1 MRFRCWLAVLL
12 LAASSLS
19 ACRKYVEKPPDGPGG
34 VGGSAGT
41 GGTGGTAGRGG
52 AGGTGGTS
60 GSSGTGGTPDVAM
73 PMDTPPADVA
83 DVLMSDRPD
92 TMNCGMSG
100 QSCCPINSC
109 QGNACCVDGMCVQVG
124 NACFPGNS
132 CYGASCG
139 GCGGMNERC
148 CQNSLCVA
156 PNNVCV
162 AGDAGATC
170 RKCGGPNEACCAG
183 NTCSDNRMCMNNT
196 CVQRT
201 GM

>member
-19 ACRKYVEKPPDGPGG
+19 ACRKYVEKPLDASGG
-34 VGGSAGT
+34 VGGTAGT

-52 AGGTGGTS
+52 TGGTAGTS
-60 GSSGTGGTPDVAM
+60 GSSGTGGTPDMAM
-73 PMDTPPADVA
+73 PMDTPGDVA

-170 RKCGGPNEACCAG
+170 RKCGGPNEVCCAG

>member
-1 MRFRCWLAVLL
+1 
-12 LAASSLS
+12 
-19 ACRKYVEKPPDGPGG
+19 
-34 VGGSAGT
+34 
-41 GGTGGTAGRGG
+41 
-52 AGGTGGTS
+52 
-60 GSSGTGGTPDVAM
+60 
-73 PMDTPPADVA
+73 
-83 DVLMSDRPD
+83 
-92 TMNCGMSG
+92 
-100 QSCCPINSC
+100 
-109 QGNACCVDGMCVQVG
+109 MCVQVG

-183 NTCSDNRMCMNNT
+183 NTCSDNRMCMNNVCT
-196 CVQRT
+196 PRP